1 MRLTE
6 MIDLIKET
14 EGAREIGIIGHIRPD
29 GDCVG
34 SCLALKGYL
43 ENAYKG
49 QDKQI
54 TVFLEKPSEIFSY
67 LKGYDEIDS
76 DYGYRK
82 LDVCFSVDAS
92 TLDRLGEG
100 IRLFEEAGA
109 SICIDHHVSNN
120 GFGKLNLIEPDAS
133 STSEV
138 LATLFQ
144 DEYMD
149 AEVAKAVFTGI
160 VHDSGVFQY
169 SCMSRRS
176 FEIVGKLCD
185 YDFDRTE
192 IIDDTFYRKS
202 YAQNQILG
210 RTLMESILFMNGKC
224 IAGAVNRKTMDF
236 YNLGPKDLDGIVNQ
250 LRVTRGVEVAIFMYE
265 LHSLEYKVSM
275 RSNGRVDVAKIAD
288 LFGGGGHVRAAGCT
302 LSGTF
307 YDVINNLSAQ
317 IAKQLDKEP

>member
-1 MRLTE
+1 
-6 MIDLIKET
+6 MIDLIRET
-14 EGAREIGIIGHIRPD
+14 EKAGEIGIIGHIRPD

-34 SCLALKGYL
+34 SCLALKAYL
-43 ENAYKG
+43 ENVYK
-49 QDKQI
+49 DREKRV
-54 TVFLEKPSEIFSY
+54 TVYLEKPAEIFSY

-76 DYGYRK
+76 EYTIRK
-82 LDVCFSVDAS
+82 LDVCFSIDVS
-92 TLDRLGEG
+92 SLDRLGEG
-100 IRLFEEAGA
+100 LRLFQEADR
-109 SICIDHHVSNN
+109 SICIDHHISNN
-120 GFGKLNLIEPDAS
+120 GLGDVNLIEPGAS

-138 LATLFQ
+138 LATLFL

-192 IIDDTFYRKS
+192 IIDETFYRKS

-210 RTLMESILFMNGKC
+210 RTLMESILFMNGRC

-275 RSNGRVDVAKIAD
+275 RSNGRVDVAKIAE

-302 LSGTF
+302 MNGTY
-307 YDVINNLSAQ
+307 YDVLNNLSAQ
-317 IAKQLDKEP
+317 IVKQLDPVQ